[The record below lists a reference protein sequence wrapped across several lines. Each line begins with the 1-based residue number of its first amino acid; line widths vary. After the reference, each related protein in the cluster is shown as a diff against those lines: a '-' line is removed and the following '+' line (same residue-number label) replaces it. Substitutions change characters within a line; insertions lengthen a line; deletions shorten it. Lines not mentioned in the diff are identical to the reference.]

1 MKRGFVL
8 DTSVL
13 LKYAAHDKLH
23 RLLNI
28 IATYNIVIYA
38 NETLMDEV
46 KRNLP
51 RMLKNQVVSPEKIT
65 ERLLALTTFVN
76 TNPAFTQ
83 SPDPKD
89 NFLFDLA
96 LQTDSEVI
104 VSDEKKLLLFKDTP
118 VPVRSLGWFKE
129 TFPVEL

>member
-1 MKRGFVL
+1 MKRKFVL
-8 DTSVL
+8 DTSVI
-13 LKYAAHDKLH
+13 LKYATHSKLY

-28 IATYNIVIYA
+28 VITYNIVIYVNA
-38 NETLMDEV
+38 DLVSEL

-51 RMLKNQVVSPEKIT
+51 KAIRFPSVPHEEILTDI
-65 ERLLALTTFVN
+65 LFFTTFFN
-76 TNPAFTQ
+76 TTDSFSQ

-96 LQTDSEVI
+96 MQTNSEVI
-104 VSDEKKLLLFKDTP
+104 ISDEKVLLSFEDSP

-129 TFPVEL
+129 TFPIEL